1 MLRIR
6 QLLRLSCALL
16 LATASAAQAQVV
28 ISQVYG
34 GGGNTGA
41 PFNRDFIELF
51 NSGGT
56 AVAIGGWSV
65 HYASTTGNF
74 TTNKT
79 DIPAGITLQPGQY
92 YLVGGGSGATGAALP
107 TVDVSG
113 AINLSGTA
121 GKVALTNTNAQL
133 GVSCPSGGALVDFVG
148 FGAAANCSETAPTAN
163 LSNTTAAIRANAGC
177 TDTGSNVADFAL
189 ATPTPRNSGSP
200 LNPCG
205 GGGSPALSIG
215 DVTLAEGDAGTST
228 ATFTI
233 SLNFPAS
240 AGGVSFD
247 IATSDGSATT
257 ADGDYVANAALAQT
271 IAEGSASATFT
282 VTINGDTQVEATEA
296 FAVTVTNVV
305 GATVADGVASGTL
318 QNDDFI
324 IVPVHAI
331 QGNGDVSPY
340 AVNSIVAT
348 EGIVTART
356 SNGFFMQTPDAEADM
371 DAGSSEGV
379 FVFTSAA
386 PPASAAVGNRVR
398 VNATLDE
405 YNPGGQLPLT
415 ELKNAT
421 VIQVSTGNPLP
432 APIVLT
438 DADANA
444 TSPVDQ
450 LERYEGMRVSIPS
463 LRVTAPVEGNIS
475 EAAAT
480 STSNGIFYGVLPTVG
495 RPFREPG
502 IDVLDPVTIP
512 GGLTPPLFD
521 HNPENIRVRS
531 TGQVGATLLS
541 VDVGDTVN
549 NLVGV
554 LDYGFGSYTM
564 TPDPGAGASVVLGS
578 VVTAVPARAADEITI
593 GGFNLLR
600 FFDDVADGNGATKLT
615 TAAYQ
620 FRLKKTANAICAF
633 TRNPDILG
641 VVEVE
646 HIKALSEL
654 ATSINSNQGNL
665 LFPDACT
672 GNPGY
677 QAYLVE
683 GNDVGGID
691 VGFLLKTEEVA
702 PGKPRVE
709 VLSIDQVGKDT
720 LFTNA
725 DNSTELLNDRPP
737 LVLVARINAAN
748 GASQTVTVIANH
760 LRSLI
765 DVNSTATGTRGWPTV
780 GDRVRAKRGTQAL
793 FLAQLIQDRQTANPT
808 EKIVLLGDFNA
819 FEFNDGF
826 VDSMGV
832 ITGRETA
839 ATEVLRYVDSPITTP
854 LTNTAELAAPAE
866 RYSFSF
872 DGNAQSL
879 DHMVVNQAVLDNFA
893 GVRAEHSRINA
904 DFGTDN
910 YGDATVPVRVSDHDP
925 VVLYLREASFRTADL
940 AADVVISSGS
950 VSPGEDFVF
959 SVSVANNGADDAE
972 DAKLTLSILAPPAQ
986 VAVVA
991 PPSWLCGVP
1000 IDDAGASLVN
1010 CTLNVFASAS
1020 GGVFTV
1026 TVDGGTPPLSGS
1038 VTLGAAIAAGA
1049 SDPVPANNSDSAS
1062 ISLSALA
1069 SVSADIS
1076 TTPGLVP
1083 YGNAAVFNASIGN
1096 AGPSVADNVTL
1107 VLLLDR
1113 GVPDVG
1119 VVAASG
1125 WTCGAP
1131 VVESDVTRVTCL
1143 RATMPVTSGNF
1154 VISVPAGYL
1163 ATGRSVALTT
1173 SISTDTNDDATDN
1186 NDTVALQ
1193 PEPANDLSVAVA
1205 APKSLSRNVAATF
1218 RVLVANAG
1226 PSASAAAGSSAL
1238 RLHVGFSG
1246 SPGAVAGLGD
1256 VGWSCASKAPL
1267 AGERSAWECRPNAGL
1282 ASGGERE
1289 FTLTVVPRFTDGGD
1303 AFTVTASIASGLT
1316 EIAPG
1321 DNAASAT
1328 RTVPGYSTYPPPPP
1342 RLD

>member
-65 HYASTTGNF
+65 HYASTTGTF

-79 DIPAGITLQPGQY
+79 DIPAGVTLQPGQY
-92 YLVGGGSGATGAALP
+92 YLVGGGSGANGVALP

-163 LSNTTAAIRANAGC
+163 LSNTTAAIRANTGC

-228 ATFTI
+228 ATFTV
-233 SLNFPAS
+233 SLNFPAG

-257 ADGDYVANAALAQT
+257 ADGDYVANAVLAQS
-271 IAEGSASATFT
+271 IAEGSANATFT
-282 VTINGDTQVEATEA
+282 VTINGDAQVESTES
-296 FAVTVTNVV
+296 FTVNVSNVT
-305 GATVADGVASGTL
+305 GATLADGQALGTL
-318 QNDDFI
+318 QNDDFV

-356 SNGFFMQTPDAEADM
+356 SNGFFLQTPDAEADM

-463 LRVTAPVEGNIS
+463 LRVTAPVDGNIS

-480 STSNGIFYGVLPTVG
+480 STSNGIFYGVLPTVA

-541 VDVGDTVN
+541 VDVGDIVN

-564 TPDPGAGASVVLGS
+564 MPDPGAGASVVLGS
-578 VVTAVPARAADEITI
+578 TVTAVPARAADEITI

-677 QAYLVE
+677 VAYLVE

-709 VLSIDQVGKDT
+709 VLSIDQLGKDA

-780 GDRVRAKRGTQAL
+780 GDRVRAKARRAGAVPGATDPGPPDREPEREDRPARRLQCLRIQRRLRRLDGRDHRSRNRGHRGAAL
-793 FLAQLIQDRQTANPT
+793 RRQPDHHAADQYRRTCRASRALLVLVRRQCPVARSHGGQPGRAGRFRRRPRRACPHQCRLRHRQLRRCRRCRCAFPTMTRWCCSCARQ
-808 EKIVLLGDFNA
+808 VF
-819 FEFNDGF
+819 
-826 VDSMGV
+826 
-832 ITGRETA
+832 
-839 ATEVLRYVDSPITTP
+839 
-854 LTNTAELAAPAE
+854 AAPTCQ
-866 RYSFSF
+866 R
-872 DGNAQSL
+872 
-879 DHMVVNQAVLDNFA
+879 
-893 GVRAEHSRINA
+893 
-904 DFGTDN
+904 
-910 YGDATVPVRVSDHDP
+910 
-925 VVLYLREASFRTADL
+925 
-940 AADVVISSGS
+940 DVVIWPAADRLATRLRGQRLRCQTTARDAAGGEGRPCRSSH
-950 VSPGEDFVF
+950 SPR
-959 SVSVANNGADDAE
+959 NHRH
-972 DAKLTLSILAPPAQ
+972 LAP
-986 VAVVA
+986 
-991 PPSWLCGVP
+991 
-1000 IDDAGASLVN
+1000 
-1010 CTLNVFASAS
+1010 
-1020 GGVFTV
+1020 
-1026 TVDGGTPPLSGS
+1026 
-1038 VTLGAAIAAGA
+1038 
-1049 SDPVPANNSDSAS
+1049 
-1062 ISLSALA
+1062 
-1069 SVSADIS
+1069 
-1076 TTPGLVP
+1076 
-1083 YGNAAVFNASIGN
+1083 
-1096 AGPSVADNVTL
+1096 
-1107 VLLLDR
+1107 
-1113 GVPDVG
+1113 
-1119 VVAASG
+1119 
-1125 WTCGAP
+1125 
-1131 VVESDVTRVTCL
+1131 
-1143 RATMPVTSGNF
+1143 
-1154 VISVPAGYL
+1154 
-1163 ATGRSVALTT
+1163 
-1173 SISTDTNDDATDN
+1173 
-1186 NDTVALQ
+1186 
-1193 PEPANDLSVAVA
+1193 
-1205 APKSLSRNVAATF
+1205 
-1218 RVLVANAG
+1218 
-1226 PSASAAAGSSAL
+1226 
-1238 RLHVGFSG
+1238 
-1246 SPGAVAGLGD
+1246 AGLGLWPRQSD
-1256 VGWSCASKAPL
+1256 AGHRNCRAS
-1267 AGERSAWECRPNAGL
+1267 
-1282 ASGGERE
+1282 
-1289 FTLTVVPRFTDGGD
+1289 
-1303 AFTVTASIASGLT
+1303 
-1316 EIAPG
+1316 APG
-1321 DNAASAT
+1321 DGGEFTVAVMAARRPCPEA
-1328 RTVPGYSTYPPPPP
+1328 
-1342 RLD
+1342 

>member
-65 HYASTTGNF
+65 HYASTTGTF

-79 DIPAGITLQPGQY
+79 DIPAGVTLQPGQY
-92 YLVGGGSGATGAALP
+92 YLVGGGSGANGVALP

-163 LSNTTAAIRANAGC
+163 LSNTTAAIRANTGC

-200 LNPCG
+200 VNPCG

-228 ATFTI
+228 ATFTV
-233 SLNFPAS
+233 SLNFPAG

-257 ADGDYVANAALAQT
+257 ADGDYVANAVLAQS
-271 IAEGSASATFT
+271 IAEGSANATFT
-282 VTINGDTQVEATEA
+282 VTINGDAQVESTES
-296 FAVTVTNVV
+296 FTVNVSNVT
-305 GATVADGVASGTL
+305 GATLADGQALGTL
-318 QNDDFI
+318 QNDDFV

-331 QGNGDVSPY
+331 QGNDDVSPY

-356 SNGFFMQTPDAEADM
+356 SNGFFLQTPDAEADM

-463 LRVTAPVEGNIS
+463 LRVTAPVDGNIS

-480 STSNGIFYGVLPTVG
+480 STSNGIFYGVLPAVA

-541 VDVGDTVN
+541 VDVGDIVN

-564 TPDPGAGASVVLGS
+564 MPDPGAGASVVLGS
-578 VVTAVPARAADEITI
+578 TVTAVPARAADEITI

-677 QAYLVE
+677 VAYLVE

-709 VLSIDQVGKDT
+709 VVSIDQLGKAA

-780 GDRVRAKRGTQAL
+780 GDRVRAKRAAQAL
-793 FLAQLIQDRQTANPT
+793 FLAQLIQDRQTANPS

-839 ATEVLRYVDSPITTP
+839 ATEVLRYVDSPVTTP

-879 DHMVVNQAVLDNFA
+879 DHMVVNQAALDGFL
-893 GVRAEHSRINA
+893 GVRAEHARINA
-904 DFGTDN
+904 DFGIDN
-910 YGDATVPVRVSDHDP
+910 YGDPTVPVRVSDHDP
-925 VVLYLREASFRTADL
+925 VVLFLGDASFRSADMYAIIWPAADL
-940 AADVVISSGS
+940 LPHQPLVINAAVSNQGPDAAPGAKVDFAISM
-950 VSPGEDFVF
+950 PPDTFT
-959 SVSVANNGADDAE
+959 
-972 DAKLTLSILAPPAQ
+972 LTPMTGWA
-986 VAVVA
+986 
-991 PPSWLCGVP
+991 CGQP
-1000 IDDAGASLVN
+1000 QP
-1010 CTLNVFASAS
+1010 
-1020 GGVFTV
+1020 
-1026 TVDGGTPPLSGS
+1026 DGGTGFVVHCNTTDEFPAMSATS
-1038 VTLGAAIAAGA
+1038 FQATI
-1049 SDPVPANNSDSAS
+1049 ANNWEAG
-1062 ISLSALA
+1062 
-1069 SVSADIS
+1069 
-1076 TTPGLVP
+1076 TTVNIGI
-1083 YGNAAVFNASIGN
+1083 AV
-1096 AGPSVADNVTL
+1096 
-1107 VLLLDR
+1107 
-1113 GVPDVG
+1113 
-1119 VVAASG
+1119 
-1125 WTCGAP
+1125 
-1131 VVESDVTRVTCL
+1131 
-1143 RATMPVTSGNF
+1143 
-1154 VISVPAGYL
+1154 
-1163 ATGRSVALTT
+1163 
-1173 SISTDTNDDATDN
+1173 
-1186 NDTVALQ
+1186 
-1193 PEPANDLSVAVA
+1193 
-1205 APKSLSRNVAATF
+1205 
-1218 RVLVANAG
+1218 
-1226 PSASAAAGSSAL
+1226 ASAATDPITANSSAS
-1238 RLHVGFSG
+1238 RQIRV
-1246 SPGAVAGLGD
+1246 VAGHDLSAQVFAPKAGLTRGLPARYLVEFRNNDSDLVSGGEVFATTINVPKANFTVFALGD
-1256 VGWSCASKAPL
+1256 GPLQACTVTEQVITTWPTQYVSTVRCPL
-1267 AGERSAWECRPNAGL
+1267 AGTYPAGGSNVL
-1282 ASGGERE
+1282 QID
-1289 FTLTVVPRFTDGGD
+1289 LTPRFLQGNTFVVVTGTANPGGAD
-1303 AFTVTASIASGLT
+1303 PNPGNNASSSSLFVRGIDLP
-1316 EIAPG
+1316 API
-1321 DNAASAT
+1321 
-1328 RTVPGYSTYPPPPP
+1328 PPSTPM
-1342 RLD
+1342 D